1 MTKRSSGD
9 GASSYC
15 YATGLELGRAA
26 LQALC
31 EAGLVPSLA
40 IGYDPSLSHRSGYVS
55 LRELAT
61 DFQFE
66 LLETD
71 NINSPTVFA
80 HVAASAPDL
89 LVVAGWSQLVRDPLL
104 SSFPLEAV
112 GLHPTALPRGR
123 GRAPIPW
130 TLIKGLPQ
138 TAVSLF
144 YLTAEA
150 DAGDIIDQEPIEV
163 SRRDDA
169 SSLYEKV
176 AGAHASILTRSVPK
190 LLAGTNER
198 RPQGTGDS
206 WPKRRP
212 EDGLISWAS
221 TAEELYNWV
230 RGLTHPYPGAFTFVR
245 KTRLTV
251 WTADMLPQDESAA
264 APGEILGPVWSA
276 TTGGVAVACQGGMLI
291 LRMVQIDG
299 SGEIDALSLYEDGM
313 LKDGE
318 RLG

>member
-1 MTKRSSGD
+1 MTKLTSSD
-9 GASSYC
+9 GRASYC
-15 YATGLELGRAA
+15 YATGLELGRVA

-31 EAGLVPSLA
+31 EAGLVPALA

-55 LRELAT
+55 LRQLA
-61 DFQFE
+61 DDYQFE

-71 NINSPTVFA
+71 DINSPAVFE
-80 HVAASAPDL
+80 HVRESAPDL

-104 SSFPLEAV
+104 TSFPLEAV
-112 GLHPTALPRGR
+112 GLHPTALPQGR

-130 TLIKGLPQ
+130 TLIKGLSE

-144 YLTAEA
+144 YLIAEA
-150 DAGDIIDQEPIEV
+150 DAGDIIDQEPIDV

-176 AGAHASILTRSVPK
+176 AVAHASVLTRSIPK
-190 LLAGTNER
+190 LLAGTNGR
-198 RPQGTGDS
+198 RPQGKGDS

-212 EDGLISWAS
+212 EDGLMSWSS
-221 TAEELYNWV
+221 TVEELYNWV
-230 RGLTHPYPGAFTFVR
+230 RGLTHPYPGAFTFVGEM
-245 KTRLTV
+245 RLTV
-251 WTADMLPQDESAA
+251 WTADMLALDESTA

-276 TTGGVAVACQGGMLI
+276 TTGGVAVSCPGGILI
-291 LRMVQIDG
+291 LRMVQIEG
-299 SGEIDALSLYEDGM
+299 SGEVDALSLYEDGV
-313 LKDGE
+313 LKDGA